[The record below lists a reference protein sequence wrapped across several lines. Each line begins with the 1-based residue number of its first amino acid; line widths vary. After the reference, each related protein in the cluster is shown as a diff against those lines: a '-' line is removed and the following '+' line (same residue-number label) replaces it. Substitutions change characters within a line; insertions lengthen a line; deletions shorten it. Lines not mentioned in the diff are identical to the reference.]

1 MSTTSRLRFEPWLIL
16 LGALTAIGPL
26 SIDMYL
32 PSFPTLEKELGQGAQ
47 LSLASFF
54 IGTTFGQI
62 LYGSL
67 SDRFGRKPP
76 LLIGLTIFIVAA

>member
-1 MSTTSRLRFEPWLIL
+1 MSQNTPEPLRFAPWLIL

-32 PSFPTLEKELGQGAQ
+32 PSFPTLKRIRAGVQ

-54 IGTTFGQI
+54 IGMAMGQI

-67 SDRFGRKPP
+67 SDRFGRKH
-76 LLIGLTIFIVAA
+76 LY

>member
-1 MSTTSRLRFEPWLIL
+1 MSTATRLGFEPWLIL

-32 PSFPTLEKELGQGAQ
+32 PSFPILEQELGKGAQ

-54 IGTTFGQI
+54 MGMTLGQ
-62 LYGSL
+62 
-67 SDRFGRKPP
+67 
-76 LLIGLTIFIVAA
+76 V

>member
-1 MSTTSRLRFEPWLIL
+1 MSASSKLRFEPWLIL

-32 PSFPTLEKELGQGAQ
+32 PSFPTLERELGHGAQ

-54 IGTTFGQI
+54 IGMTNSSGPA
-62 LYGSL
+62 GS
-67 SDRFGRKPP
+67 KC
-76 LLIGLTIFIVAA
+76 